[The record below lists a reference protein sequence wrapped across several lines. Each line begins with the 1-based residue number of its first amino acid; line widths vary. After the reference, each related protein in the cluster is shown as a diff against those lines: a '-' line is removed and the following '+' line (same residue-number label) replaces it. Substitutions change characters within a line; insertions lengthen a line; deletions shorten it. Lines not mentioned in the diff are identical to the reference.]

1 MPEVAGAARETA
13 NGQDELSNIVLRLKH
28 NVERW
33 CETFGPHK
41 YVSNGAFIQ
50 AAIDLGYRYV
60 QRGQVASF
68 DIEPKSPGL
77 FDWKH
82 QQAVMSAGR
91 AMQKQLA
98 NEIK

>member
-1 MPEVAGAARETA
+1 MNFRRSSYV
-13 NGQDELSNIVLRLKH
+13 LKH

-68 DIEPKSPGL
+68 NIEPKSPGL